1 MTSVEAPLDELV
13 TFLVDTPS
21 VSGNEQGLAD
31 WVFAELSRYAHLD
44 LVRHE
49 NAVVARTFLGRD
61 QRVVLAGHLDTV
73 PIADNVPSRRE
84 GDRLFG
90 CGASDMKAGV
100 AVMLSAA
107 ATIVEPRHDLTF
119 VFYDCEE
126 VEAARN
132 GLGRL
137 ARHHPEWLSGDL
149 AIVLEPTTGEI
160 EAGCQGTLR
169 VEVTVPGT
177 RAHSARSWLG
187 DNAIHKAGELLRRLA
202 VYEARAARGRRH
214 RLPRGAQRGR
224 HSRGRG
230 RQRHPR
236 RVHHRR
242 QLPVRPRPLR
252 RSGAG
257 PRARGLRAVRAAC
270 VTDLSEAARPGLDR
284 LLVKDFVAAVG
295 REPRGQARLDRRGA
309 VLRARRS
316 PRSTWA
322 PGDPN
327 LAHTRGAST
336 STCPSSTSAPR
347 CCVAGLTSP

>member
-31 WVFAELSRYAHLD
+31 WVFAELSRYAHLTV
-44 LVRHE
+44 VRDG
-49 NAVVARTFLGRD
+49 NAVVARTLLGRD
-61 QRVVLAGHLDTV
+61 QRIVLAGHLDTV

-126 VEAARN
+126 VEATRN

-137 ARHHPEWLSGDL
+137 ERHHPEWLSGDL
-149 AIVLEPTTGEI
+149 ALVLEPTTGEI

-187 DNAIHKAGELLRRLA
+187 DNAIHKAGELLRRLD
-202 VYEARAARGRRH
+202 VYEARQPVVDGIAYHEGLNAVGIRGGVAGNVIPDECIIVVNYRFAPDLSGDQALAH
-214 RLPRGAQRGR
+214 
-224 HSRGRG
+224 
-230 RQRHPR
+230 
-236 RVHHRR
+236 
-242 QLPVRPRPLR
+242 VREVFAPYE
-252 RSGAG
+252 
-257 PRARGLRAVRAAC
+257 C
-270 VTDLSEAARPGLDR
+270 VLTDLSEAARPGLDR
-284 LLVKDFVAAVG
+284 LLVKDFVAATG
-295 REPRGQARLDRRGA
+295 REPRAKLGWTDAARFSALGIPA
-309 VLRARRS
+309 LN
-316 PRSTWA
+316 WA

-327 LAHTRGAST
+327 LAHTRGEYVDLPQLDECA
-336 STCPSSTSAPR
+336 AVLHR
-347 CCVAGLTSP
+347 WLTGP